1 MNEKTWNRIT
11 PDQKMDLFNRV
22 GLSGIHFNEDEET
35 NWMKYNYGDCE
46 WDKLTDKMKDQLE
59 ASFY

>member
-1 MNEKTWNRIT
+1 
-11 PDQKMDLFNRV
+11 MDLFNRV
-22 GLSGIHFNEDEET
+22 GLSGIHFNEDEES

>member
-1 MNEKTWNRIT
+1 
-11 PDQKMDLFNRV
+11 
-22 GLSGIHFNEDEET
+22 
-35 NWMKYNYGDCE
+35 MKYNYGDCE

>member
-11 PDQKMDLFNRV
+11 PEQKMDLFERV
-22 GLSGIHFNEDEET
+22 GLSGIHFNEDDEN
-35 NWMKYNYGDCE
+35 NWAEYNYGDCS
-46 WDKLTDKMKDQLE
+46 WSKLTDKMKDQLE